1 MRTGITQRGERPIL
15 PRPAERG
22 EGRGEG
28 ETSLREEALT
38 MKIALVGD
46 YPPPFGGV
54 SVHVAALERALRA
67 RNVDVRVL
75 DIGRG
80 ENDAPGVAPARG
92 ALRCAAA
99 LARAAAERRLLHVH
113 TSGANPKSWLLALV
127 ASRARLPGSPRPLL
141 TLHSGLLPGYL
152 AGCAERREIARA
164 VCSGFGRVVAVSHE
178 LSAALEGCGVPAA
191 QLEVVPA
198 FLLADLAPGAPPAR
212 LAALRETRAPL
223 FCAALAPTSTYG
235 EDVLLA
241 AFAAVSEREARAG
254 LVVFGEGSERGP
266 VAALGLRR
274 GALGLGEIDHAA
286 ALGVL
291 AACDVFVR
299 PTRAD
304 GDALSVRE
312 ALSLGRKV
320 VASEVGQRPPGCLL
334 FRVGDAAGLA
344 ALMIDAARSPPA
356 PAGRGLPDRDPLE
369 SLLDLYPSLAAER
382 PIPSDSARLE
392 QAPCSTP

>member
-1 MRTGITQRGERPIL
+1 
-15 PRPAERG
+15 
-22 EGRGEG
+22 
-28 ETSLREEALT
+28 
-38 MKIALVGD
+38 MKIALVGN

-75 DIGRG
+75 DVGRG
-80 ENDAPGVAPARG
+80 DNAAPGVAPARG
-92 ALRCAAA
+92 VLRCAAA
-99 LARAAAERRLLHVH
+99 LARAAAESRLLHVH
-113 TSGANPKSWLLALV
+113 TSGANPKSWLLALA
-127 ASRARLPGSPRPLL
+127 ASRTRLPGSPRPLL

-152 AGCAERREIARA
+152 AGSAERREIARA
-164 VCSGFGRVVAVSHE
+164 VCSGFGRVVVVSRE
-178 LSAALEGCGVPAA
+178 LSAALEGCGVPAVR
-191 QLEVVPA
+191 LDVVPA

-212 LAALRETRAPL
+212 LAALREARGPL

-241 AFAAVSEREARAG
+241 AFAAVSDREPRAG

-274 GALGLGEIDHAA
+274 GVLGLGEIDHAA

-334 FRVGDAAGLA
+334 FRAGDAADLA
-344 ALMIDAARSPPA
+344 ALMIEAARSPPA
-356 PAGRGLPDRDPLE
+356 PAGRGPPARDPLE
-369 SLLDLYPSLAAER
+369 SLLDIYSSLAAKR